1 MKKTCQ
7 FYPFL
12 AYNVFFLCWSLS
24 FFFLLITTVNIL
36 NIQFPVAVFRTIRDF
51 TVQIVIFNPIT
62 DKIIGLLFPVFLIF
76 FIFKKDFFTKRISA
90 LTFFTYLILILV
102 LVELMSLL
110 GWILNGFIPKFVTL
124 YPNIKWYPSFVELQL
139 FNILHPALPVL
150 VLISLFSFLLKPSF
164 SFLTKKISNQKEFF
178 LLKLKASRIF
188 LFTSIL
194 AGIFVCLYPLLPAVN
209 PKFTVFGVDIP
220 YYNEVLEELFSFG
233 YLNTLNT
240 PNIFFR
246 ERIVYHTF
254 QYLIALPIPLSTT
267 QALQFTTLILTGLL
281 ILAVYFF
288 VKAGIKNDFIAG
300 CAALFTAFSFNV
312 TVGLTSAIYSNWL
325 ALTETY
331 IFLGLYLLANERKEA
346 KFLVLTIPV
355 SILILYTHPWTWS
368 FLMAFLGL
376 YFLVNLWHSKSEGLT
391 PERRWEIKT
400 LILIFTINILFDF
413 LKKLCFQI
421 PGGVETG
428 YNTLGFLNVFYPL
441 LIRETIQKTLII
453 KVGGYYAN
461 PLIYLLSIFGVFSTS
476 NHKNRFYQLL
486 VLWLVV
492 GCVTFIFSEALQWR
506 ILYVLPFQ
514 VYSTL
519 GLVTILKLLSIKNG
533 ESGISKMLM
542 VSVFVLVYLVMANYA
557 FRCAANMV
565 PA

>member
-1 MKKTCQ
+1 MKKVPQ
-7 FYPFL
+7 LYLVL
-12 AYNVFFLCWSLS
+12 AYNTFFLCWSLS

-76 FIFKKDFFTKRISA
+76 FIFKKDFFIKRISA

-124 YPNIKWYPSFVELQL
+124 YPNIKWYPAFVELQL

-150 VLISLFSFLLKPSF
+150 VLVSLFSFLLKPSF

-178 LLKLKASRIF
+178 LLKLKASRIL

-194 AGIFVCLYPLLPAVN
+194 AGIFVCFYPLLPAVN

-254 QYLIALPIPLSTT
+254 QYLITLLIPLSTT
-267 QALQFTTLILTGLL
+267 QTLQFTTLILTGLL

-288 VKAGIKNDFIAG
+288 VKAGIKNDFVAG

-368 FLMAFLGL
+368 FTMAILGL

-391 PERRWEIKT
+391 QERRWEIKA

-421 PGGVETG
+421 PSGVETG
-428 YNTLGFLNVFYPL
+428 YTTSLSMLNLLNPL
-441 LIRETIQKTLII
+441 LIRLNMQRTLVTM
-453 KVGGYYAN
+453 VGGYYAN
-461 PLIYLLSIFGVFSTS
+461 PLTYILSVTGIVLMLNF
-476 NHKNRFYQLL
+476 KDRFNKIL
-486 VLWLVV
+486 VLWLIV
-492 GCVTFIFSEALQWR
+492 GCLTFIFSSWLQWR
-506 ILYVLPFQ
+506 ILYMLPFQ
-514 VYSTL
+514 VYSAM
-519 GLVTILKLLSIKNG
+519 GLLAILKIVNGQDKTSKTLQTLIILLT
-533 ESGISKMLM
+533 
-542 VSVFVLVYLVMANYA
+542 YLIMANYA
-557 FRCAANMV
+557 LRCAANMV
-565 PA
+565 PL